1 VIGTIWN
8 NILDYIY
15 PPRCLLCSELILNNN
30 GFCIDCW
37 SKLNFITEPYCQ
49 VCCFEFSID
58 YGETN
63 NKCARCLND
72 PPYYD
77 YARSLLRFDAH
88 SKKIIHALKYY
99 DRSFVS
105 QIIAKML
112 VNYYKPSVVSADL
125 IVPVPMHRFK
135 RLSRLYNHAQILSS
149 AIALLVEKK
158 ITPDI
163 LLKTKYTKSQTGLAR
178 KYRLDNLSDSI
189 TVANK
194 QKIRGK
200 KILLVDDVMTTGA
213 TINLCAKQLKK
224 AGAKEVVV
232 LCIARTLL

>member
-1 VIGTIWN
+1 MIARAYE

-15 PPRCLLCSELILNNN
+15 PPRCLLCSGLILNNN

-37 SKLNFITEPYCQ
+37 NKLNFITEPYCQ
-49 VCCFEFSID
+49 VCCFEFSTD
-58 YGETN
+58 YGKTN
-63 NKCARCLND
+63 NKCAKCLND
-72 PPYYD
+72 PPNYD
-77 YARSLLRFDAH
+77 YARSLLRFDEN

-105 QIIAKML
+105 QIISKML
-112 VNYYKPSVVSADL
+112 VNYYRPLITKADL
-125 IVPVPMHRFK
+125 IVPVPMHKLK

-149 AIALLVEKK
+149 AVASLVEKK

-189 TVANK
+189 TVADK
-194 QKIRGK
+194 QRVRGK
-200 KILLVDDVMTTGA
+200 KILLVDDVMTTGS
-213 TINLCAKQLKK
+213 TVNLCAKQLKK

>member
-1 VIGTIWN
+1 MIARIYD

-15 PPRCLLCSELILNNN
+15 PPRCILCSGLILNNN
-30 GFCIDCW
+30 GFCVDCW
-37 SKLNFITEPYCQ
+37 SKLNFITAPYCRI
-49 VCCFEFSID
+49 CCFEFSVD
-58 YGETN
+58 YGAD

-72 PPYYD
+72 PPHYD
-77 YARSLLRFDAH
+77 YARSLLRFDEN

-99 DRSFVS
+99 DRSFIS
-105 QIIAKML
+105 RIIAKML
-112 VNYYKPSVVSADL
+112 VNYYRESIISADL
-125 IVPVPMHRFK
+125 IVPVPMHKLK
-135 RLSRLYNHAQILSS
+135 RLSRLYNHAQILSDS
-149 AIALLVEKK
+149 IAQLVEKK

-163 LLKTKYTKSQTGLAR
+163 LLKTKHTRTQTGLAR
-178 KYRLDNLSDSI
+178 KHRIDNLSDSI
-189 TVANK
+189 SVVDK

-213 TINLCAKQLKK
+213 TVNLCAKQLKK